1 MKFLRFSYL
10 VDFVAMNSL
19 KHIYNQ
25 SVEELKYFLK
35 EKAEEPDV
43 FFLKENIKEIR
54 STIEPLFNVALE
66 FDFSEEVYLYKER
79 VEPFLLPPSGTNT
92 IADFKILAHVNLK
105 TRRVSNSAKLIDD
118 ESDYEDSTVFELP
131 IPPKLCQRWLQL
143 VPSAELH
150 FI

>member
-35 EKAEEPDV
+35 QKAEEPDV

-66 FDFSEEVYLYKER
+66 FDFS
-79 VEPFLLPPSGTNT
+79 
-92 IADFKILAHVNLK
+92 
-105 TRRVSNSAKLIDD
+105 
-118 ESDYEDSTVFELP
+118 
-131 IPPKLCQRWLQL
+131 
-143 VPSAELH
+143 
-150 FI
+150 